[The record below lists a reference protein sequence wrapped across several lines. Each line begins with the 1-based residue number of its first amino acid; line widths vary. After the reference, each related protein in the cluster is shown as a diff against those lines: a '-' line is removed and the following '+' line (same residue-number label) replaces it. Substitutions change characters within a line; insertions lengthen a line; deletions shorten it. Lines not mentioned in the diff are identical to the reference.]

1 MEAVVGGGAAG
12 AVDAPGG
19 GGAAKEEKW
28 LDEKRQQLSGTI
40 HANLIPPSVLG
51 DIRLGRRWGWRMVLF
66 IHLIQLLLTW
76 LLFGMSISHY
86 SLLRTKSTACTAVLT
101 DQTGE
106 NSIAATCTGA
116 VLVDESRIE
125 LSDPFY
131 EASLNLTEQVESGAV
146 SLSKLG
152 FLAEFYSSFID
163 HWILFIVMELFL
175 IVFLYKKIKTS
186 MALVVCGLKDPDQ
199 RGWGL
204 VRCGTMLNC
213 LVLNQ
218 IVANL
223 LICINSRNSGE
234 SLYNTI
240 FATFTLLLVAD
251 LDNKHVFDGTRLREV
266 VHVAFPRGNRTPVKF
281 LKCISSSFLFPMF
294 VAAIGALLPAA
305 IYIAINDL
313 RFSELFYS
321 QLQH

>member
-1 MEAVVGGGAAG
+1 
-12 AVDAPGG
+12 
-19 GGAAKEEKW
+19 
-28 LDEKRQQLSGTI
+28 
-40 HANLIPPSVLG
+40 
-51 DIRLGRRWGWRMVLF
+51 
-66 IHLIQLLLTW
+66 
-76 LLFGMSISHY
+76 MSMSHY
-86 SLLRTKSTACTAVLT
+86 SLLRTKGTACTAVLT

-125 LSDPFY
+125 LSDPFF
-131 EASLNLTEQVESGAV
+131 EASLNLTEQFE
-146 SLSKLG
+146 SKLG
-152 FLAEFYSSFID
+152 VLVELYSSFID
-163 HWILFIVMELFL
+163 NWILIIVMELFL
-175 IVFLYKKIKTS
+175 VVFLYKKMTTS
-186 MALVVCGLKDPDQ
+186 MALVVCGLKNPDQ

-223 LICINSRNSGE
+223 LICINSWNSGE
-234 SLYNTI
+234 SLYNTF

-266 VHVAFPRGNRTPVKF
+266 VHVAFLRGNRTPVKF

-313 RFSELFYS
+313 RFSEFTVATLMWGADHRD
-321 QLQH
+321 LL